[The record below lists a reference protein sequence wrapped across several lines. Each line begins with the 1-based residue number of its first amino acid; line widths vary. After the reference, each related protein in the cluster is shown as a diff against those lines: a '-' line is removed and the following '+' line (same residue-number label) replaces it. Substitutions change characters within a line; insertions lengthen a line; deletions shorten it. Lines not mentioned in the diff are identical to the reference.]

1 LYTSQEK
8 PCSFLCTKCRKT
20 VTIWGRGNT
29 LFEGRENRMTKNKIL
44 AVLADVVTAL
54 VLFLFIVSFSVTVT
68 LNFRPLYYMD
78 IDLLAIEERSGI
90 PKDEIIENYDVLID
104 YNSMFSDAELVFPT
118 LAMSETGR
126 IHFEEVKVIFVLFQR
141 MALLGGLAGAV
152 LVALHMRKRSYRF
165 WKLTG
170 IFTLLIPAVLGA
182 AMAVNWDKA
191 FVVFHKI
198 AFDNDYWIFDARTD
212 PVITILPDTFFLHC
226 AAMILVLI
234 VVGSLLSFAIY
245 KNLKKKA
252 GNE

>member
-1 LYTSQEK
+1 M
-8 PCSFLCTKCRKT
+8 
-20 VTIWGRGNT
+20 
-29 LFEGRENRMTKNKIL
+29 FEGRENRMTKNKIL

-54 VLFLFIVSFSVTVT
+54 VLFLFIVSFSVTLT

-78 IDLLAIEERSGI
+78 IDLLEIEERSGI

-104 YNSMFSDAELVFPT
+104 YNSMFSEAELVFPT
-118 LAMSETGR
+118 LDMSETGR

-141 MALLGGLAGAV
+141 MALFGGLAGAV
-152 LVALHMRKRSYRF
+152 LVALHRRKRSYRF

-170 IFTLLIPAVLGA
+170 IFTLLIPSVIGA

-226 AAMILVLI
+226 AAMILALI

>member
-1 LYTSQEK
+1 M
-8 PCSFLCTKCRKT
+8 CTKRRKT
-20 VTIWGRGNT
+20 VTILSKGNT
-29 LFEGRENRMTKNKIL
+29 CFEGREKVMSKNKIL
-44 AVLADVVTAL
+44 SGLMDVISAL
-54 VLFLFIVSFSVTVT
+54 VLFLFIVSFSVAVT

-78 IDLLAIEERSGI
+78 IELLGIEERSGI
-90 PKDEIIENYDVLID
+90 PEEEIRENYDVLID
-104 YNSMFSDAELVFPT
+104 YNSMFSDEKLEFPT

-141 MALLGGLAGAV
+141 MALLCGLAGAV
-152 LVALHMRKRSYRF
+152 LVFLHMRKQSYQF

-191 FVVFHKI
+191 FVIFHKI
-198 AFDNDYWIFDARTD
+198 AFDNDYWIFDAKTD

-234 VVGSLLSFAIY
+234 VVGSLLSFGIY
-245 KNLKKKA
+245 KKMKKKEE
-252 GNE
+252 NE